1 MTTENPKTEAYT
13 GDGLEVSLNPQ
24 TPELNKALAKF
35 QQKHHAAGKDGTA
48 NYGAYTTL
56 AGGLAASQPA
66 TQFGLSH
73 TQTFNYQILPQATSA
88 TTTDQWKVMP
98 VLVTTLRHES
108 GEQVES
114 HFPFP
119 ELAPNRGNIMQAHGS
134 AITYARRYALLAIY
148 GLAGDDDDADSLTPR
163 QELPEQPVKPVIK
176 ETPETQPVKSDLKAV
191 FLSKLKDPKT
201 DSKKVI
207 AMAEER
213 HKEGKLSKD
222 DLTEIKLSV

>member
-1 MTTENPKTEAYT
+1 MTTQSPKTEAYT

-35 QQKHHAAGKDGTA
+35 QCKHHAAGKDGTA

-148 GLAGDDDDADSLTPR
+148 GLAGDDDDADTLTPR
-163 QELPEQPVKPVIK
+163 EEISKEPVKPVTK
-176 ETPETQPVKSDLKAV
+176 AKTEPVKTDLKAV
-191 FLSKLKDPKT
+191 FLTKLKDPDT
-201 DSKKVI
+201 DSQKVI
-207 AMAEER
+207 AMAEQR
-213 HKEGKLSKD
+213 HKEGKISKD

>member
-1 MTTENPKTEAYT
+1 
-13 GDGLEVSLNPQ
+13 
-24 TPELNKALAKF
+24 
-35 QQKHHAAGKDGTA
+35 
-48 NYGAYTTL
+48 
-56 AGGLAASQPA
+56 
-66 TQFGLSH
+66 
-73 TQTFNYQILPQATSA
+73 
-88 TTTDQWKVMP
+88 
-98 VLVTTLRHES
+98 
-108 GEQVES
+108 
-114 HFPFP
+114 
-119 ELAPNRGNIMQAHGS
+119 MQAHGS